1 MKRKY
6 LLWGLLI
13 VVLAAA
19 AYGYKEFNRTRPD
32 SKSLEAGFTVSAEGI
47 LKEFAE
53 NEKVTAQKYS
63 GQELIVAVSGTVKD
77 IKKDEKGYYTLMLG
91 DSSNM
96 SSVQCAMDTLY
107 SADLSSIKI
116 ADKITVKGHF
126 TGYNAD
132 ETGLVGSDI
141 QMNMCVIELPKKQ

>member
-13 VVLAAA
+13 IVLAAA

-47 LKEFAE
+47 LKEFAD
-53 NEKVTAQKYS
+53 NEKGATKKYS
-63 GQELIVAVSGTVKD
+63 GQELIVAVTGTVKD

-107 SADLSSIKI
+107 VADIATIKI
-116 ADKITVKGHF
+116 AEKITVKGHF

-141 QMNMCVIELPKKQ
+141 QMNMCVIEKTNKQ